1 MCSITG
7 MGERLHKVL
16 GQIGSKLWFPWQQ
29 KPPLTY
35 NGENNVSTFSW
46 LVVIWYFLYLQITRT
61 CIQSRT
67 SSNFCQI
74 GPLTTELYAFERS
87 HWHWMGKMVSPSFL
101 QLLWIQTSSNLQE
114 MRTGIKSWTGL
125 NFDRIWLVI
134 LELPA
139 LQRWKNDVSS
149 FSQSPLI
156 GSLSNLQV
164 MSTGI
169 KAQTSSNLGRIG
181 LFTLELFA
189 LEHRFLIFNPRGYIH
204 VLNHEHNCI
213 KSDFKEISLKFATSG

>member
-7 MGERLHKVL
+7 IGERLHKVL
-16 GQIGSKLWFPWQQ
+16 GQIGSKLWFQWQQ

-35 NGENNVSTFSW
+35 NGENNVSTFSR
-46 LVVIWYFLYLQITRT
+46 LIVIWYFLYLQVTRT
-61 CIQSRT
+61 CIKSRT

-74 GPLTTELYAFERS
+74 ELLTTELYALSVPIAFE
-87 HWHWMGKMVSPSFL
+87 WGKWCLHLFSVTMNSDFIKLTGNEDRHKISDRFEFWSYLTGHFGVTCPSA
-101 QLLWIQTSSNLQE
+101 
-114 MRTGIKSWTGL
+114 
-125 NFDRIWLVI
+125 V
-134 LELPA
+134 
-139 LQRWKNDVSS
+139 NDVSS

-164 MSTGI
+164 MRTGI

-189 LEHRFLIFNPRGYIH
+189 LEHRFSFLIPGAIYMY
-204 VLNHEHNCI
+204 
-213 KSDFKEISLKFATSG
+213 